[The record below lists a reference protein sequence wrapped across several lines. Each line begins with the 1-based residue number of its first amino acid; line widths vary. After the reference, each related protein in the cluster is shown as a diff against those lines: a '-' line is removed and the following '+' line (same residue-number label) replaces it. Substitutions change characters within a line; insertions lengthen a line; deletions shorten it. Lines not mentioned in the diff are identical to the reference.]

1 MKTAPSLQRTQAAP
15 HGDQWLAHLRL
26 QAALLDGIEVGM
38 CAFDLEDRTLVWN
51 QTYLRLFPEQAGR
64 IFEGED
70 YVPNLRRFYES
81 RLAPAELA
89 DIDRYIEGAVARHH
103 AQTQPFEFEHHGTR
117 LRVSSL
123 PVPGGGR
130 LRVWRTLAP
139 LPAAPPAMDFGGT
152 LGGELLEY
160 VPEGLVVCD
169 GGARVLWANASFCVL
184 FGLGDRQQVPGA
196 TLQALYAGA
205 WTAAGT
211 PADDPRRQRGTA
223 LLHDN
228 VGFPGAPFEL
238 PLPGKGYCRV
248 IARPARDG
256 TVFYALTDISALKLY
271 EEALQLT
278 LDNAGRG
285 ILRYDADGRVL
296 LFNRQALELLD
307 LPEHVVAG
315 SVRITD
321 VIRYQLER
329 GDVLSDSGLPQPVE
343 AMGLQPNLFTD
354 NRYLRRTREGK
365 VLEIATHALPDGG
378 AVRTYSDVTAYVEAK
393 DAVAEKTRALEI
405 TLDSMSQGISAID
418 NTGRLVFWNRRYQE
432 LLDLPDEVLAGQ
444 PTMDRVV
451 RFQIERGDFGPDF
464 AYVDA
469 LARGYVAV
477 GDKLAPMRGPENYM
491 RKTHDGRTFDVTTKP
506 LPDGGVV
513 RTFTDITA
521 YARTQEALVH
531 KQAQL
536 GALVQNLPDR
546 VWLKDV
552 NGTFLL
558 ANPAFQRR
566 HGYTEAE
573 IVGRTSEELFGAEG
587 ARQTGASDRQAMATD
602 APVSYEDHQFDADG
616 ELRFAEIVKVAMR
629 DEDGRPL
636 GLLGIGR
643 DITRRKQEEA
653 ALIRAK
659 EEAQSAS
666 GAKSRFLSSMS
677 HEIRTPMNAVL
688 GMLSLLRSTEL
699 SPSQED
705 YAGKAEGA
713 ARALLSLLNDILDF
727 SKIEAGQMRLDRRP
741 FSLEQILADLSVIL
755 SANVGERDLEVLYDL
770 DPRVPDALVGDDM
783 RLRQILINLAG
794 NAVKFTER
802 GEVVVR
808 TRLAGLED
816 GHASVEFSVQDSGIG
831 ISPEQQQNL
840 FADFVQASE
849 GTARKFGG
857 TGLGLGICRRLTEL
871 MGATLQ
877 LASTPGVGSRFWFT
891 VRLPVDT
898 AHPAPE
904 TLPAP
909 QAHQRVLIVDDN
921 PLARD
926 TLAAL
931 CRAAGWEA
939 DTAQDGAQAVARIE
953 GAAALGQSYE
963 AVFVDWVMAGMDGWQ
978 TCARIRSLPLAAS
991 PPLVIMVTAHGR
1003 EMLEGRSRQDKSLL
1017 DGFLV
1022 KPVTAGMLRA
1032 AVHRVRNAPAHAGA
1046 AAAPARPGPLAGL
1059 RLLLAEDNP
1068 VNQQIARELLVRQGA
1083 QVDVVEN
1090 GQLAVEKVAAEAR
1103 YDAVLMDM
1111 QMPVMDGLGAT
1122 RALRLSPES
1131 AALPIIA
1138 MTANAMD
1145 SDREAC
1151 LAAGMNEHVAKPF
1164 AINDVVA
1171 VILQCI
1177 ARPASVPAS
1186 GRGAAP
1192 EPAADELPVFDRA
1205 DALRR
1210 MGGDEQLLR
1219 SVLPVFRG
1227 NLEDALRELGNSEA
1241 ATPPDLARL
1250 MHSIK
1255 GMAANVSAKALAAQ
1269 ASAAELQLRTGARD
1283 AAAPMVRRVEEA
1295 IGAVLREIDAPG

>member
-1 MKTAPSLQRTQAAP
+1 LKSAPPIHLLPGTAP
-15 HGDQWLAHLRL
+15 GDEWLGHLRL
-26 QAALLDGIEVGM
+26 QASLLDGIEVGM
-38 CAFDLEDRTLVWN
+38 LAFDAQDRALVWN

-70 YVPNLRRFYES
+70 YVHNLRRFYES
-81 RLAPAELA
+81 RLAPAELPE
-89 DIDRYIEGAVARHH
+89 IERYIEGAVARHH
-103 AQTQPFEFEHHGTR
+103 AQMQPFEFEHHGTR

-139 LPAAPPAMDFGGT
+139 LPAAPAAMDFGGT

-169 GGARVLWANASFCVL
+169 GSARVLWANASFCTL
-184 FGLGDRQQVPGA
+184 FGLGDHPKVIGA
-196 TLQALYAGA
+196 TLQALYTGA
-205 WTAAGT
+205 WMAAHT

-223 LLHDN
+223 LLQDN
-228 VGFPGAPFEL
+228 VRFPGAPFEL
-238 PLPGKGYCRV
+238 PLPGKGHCRV

-256 TVFYALTDISALKLY
+256 TVFYALIDISALKQY

-285 ILRYDADGRVL
+285 ILRYDAEGRVL
-296 LFNRQALELLD
+296 LFNRQALELLA

-321 VIRYQLER
+321 VIRYQQER
-329 GDVLSDSGLPQPVE
+329 GDMTAGSGLPEPIGE
-343 AMGLQPNLFTD
+343 TALQPHLFSD
-354 NRYLRRTREGK
+354 NSYLRRTREGK
-365 VLEIATHALPDGG
+365 VLEIATHVLPDGG
-378 AVRTYSDVTAYVEAK
+378 AVRTYSDVTAYVEAQQ
-393 DAVAEKTRALEI
+393 AVAEKTRALEI

-418 NTGRLVFWNRRYQE
+418 ATGRLVFCNRRYQE
-432 LLDLPDEVLAGQ
+432 MLDLPDHVLAGQ
-444 PTMDRVV
+444 PTMDQIV

-464 AYVDA
+464 SYVDA
-469 LARGYVAV
+469 VARGFVAV
-477 GDKLAPMRGPENYM
+477 GDKLAPMRGPEAYV
-491 RKTHDGRTFDVTTKP
+491 RKTSDGRTFDVITKP

-536 GALVQNLPDR
+536 GALVHNLPDR
-546 VWLKDV
+546 VWLKDAE
-552 NGTFLL
+552 GTFLL

-566 HGYTEAE
+566 HGFTEAE
-573 IVGRTSEELFGAEG
+573 VIGRTSAELFGVEVSR
-587 ARQTGASDRQAMATD
+587 RQGESDRRAMETD
-602 APVSYEDHQFDADG
+602 APVIFEDHQFDADG
-616 ELRFAEIVKVAMR
+616 ELRFTEVAKVAMR
-629 DEDGRPL
+629 DEDGRLL
-636 GLLGIGR
+636 GLLGIAR

-688 GMLSLLRSTEL
+688 GMLSLLRTTEL
-699 SPSQED
+699 SPPQED
-705 YAGKAEGA
+705 YASKAEGA

-741 FSLEQILADLSVIL
+741 FSLEQMLADLSVIL
-755 SANVGERDLEVLYDL
+755 SANVGDRDLEVLYDL
-770 DPRVPDALVGDDM
+770 DPQVPDALVGDDM
-783 RLRQILINLAG
+783 RLRQILINLGG

-808 TRLAGLED
+808 TRLAGLDD
-816 GHASVEFSVQDSGIG
+816 GHASVEISVQDSGIG
-831 ISPEQQQNL
+831 ITPEEQQTL

-898 AHPAPE
+898 TPHPE
-904 TLPAP
+904 TLPP
-909 QAHQRVLIVDDN
+909 LQGQQRVLIVDDN
-921 PLARD
+921 PMARD

-939 DTAQDGAQAVARIE
+939 DTAQNGAQAVARIE
-953 GAAALGQSYE
+953 GAAARGLSYE

-1003 EMLEGRSRQDKSLL
+1003 EMLEGRSTQDKSLL

-1022 KPVTAGMLRA
+1022 KPVTSGMLRA
-1032 AVHRVRNAPAHAGA
+1032 AVRHVRRAPAPTGA
-1046 AAAPARPGPLAGL
+1046 ESAPARPGPLAGL

-1068 VNQQIARELLVRQGA
+1068 VNQQIARELLLRQGA
-1083 QVDVVEN
+1083 QVEVVEN
-1090 GQLAVEKVAAEAR
+1090 GQLAVEKVASEPR
-1103 YDAVLMDM
+1103 YDAVLMDV
-1111 QMPVMDGLGAT
+1111 QMPVMDGLEAT
-1122 RALRLSPES
+1122 RTLRESPAN

-1171 VILQCI
+1171 TILQCI
-1177 ARPASVPAS
+1177 ARPGDSS
-1186 GRGAAP
+1186 GARGAAL
-1192 EPAADELPVFDRA
+1192 EPAAEELPVFDRA

-1210 MGGDEQLLR
+1210 MGGDEDLLR

-1227 NLEDALRELGNSEA
+1227 NLEEALRELAASEA
-1241 ATPPDLARL
+1241 ATSTELARL
-1250 MHSIK
+1250 LHSIK
-1255 GMAANVSAKALAAQ
+1255 GMAANVSAKALAAH
-1269 ASAAELQLRTGARD
+1269 AAAAEQQIRSGPKE
-1283 AAAPMVRRVEEA
+1283 AAAPMVRRVQDA
-1295 IGAVLREIDAPG
+1295 IGAVLQVIG

>member
-1 MKTAPSLQRTQAAP
+1 MKSAPPVHLLPGTAP
-15 HGDQWLAHLRL
+15 GDEWLGHLRL
-26 QAALLDGIEVGM
+26 QASLLDGIEVGM
-38 CAFDLEDRTLVWN
+38 LAFDAADRALVWN
-51 QTYLRLFPEQAGR
+51 QTYLRLFPEQAGH
-64 IFEGED
+64 IHEGED
-70 YVPNLRRFYES
+70 YVHNLRRFYTS
-81 RLAPAELA
+81 RLAPAELPE
-89 DIDRYIEGAVARHH
+89 IDRYIEGAVARHH
-103 AQTQPFEFEHHGTR
+103 AQTQPFEFEHGGTR

-139 LPAAPPAMDFGGT
+139 LPAAPAALDFGGT

-169 GGARVLWANASFCVL
+169 GSARVLWANASFCAL
-184 FGLGDRQQVPGA
+184 FGLGDRPNVIGA
-196 TLQALYAGA
+196 TLHALYTGA
-205 WTAAGT
+205 WMAAHT
-211 PADDPRRQRGTA
+211 PADDPRRRRGTA
-223 LLHDN
+223 LLQDN
-228 VGFPGAPFEL
+228 VRFPGAPFEL
-238 PLPGKGYCRV
+238 PLPGKGHCRV

-256 TVFYALTDISALKLY
+256 TVFYALIDISALKQY

-285 ILRYDADGRVL
+285 ILRYDAEGRVL
-296 LFNRQALELLD
+296 LFNRQALDLLD

-315 SVRITD
+315 SVRIKD
-321 VIRYQLER
+321 VIRYQQER
-329 GDVLSDSGLPQPVE
+329 GDVVPGAGVVQSVE
-343 AMGLQPNLFTD
+343 EMDARLFS
-354 NRYLRRTREGK
+354 NNSYLRPTRDGK
-365 VLEIATHALPDGG
+365 VLEIATHVLPDGG
-378 AVRTYSDVTAYVEAK
+378 AVRTYSDVTAYVRAQQ
-393 DAVAEKTRALEI
+393 AVAEKTRALEI

-432 LLDLPDEVLAGQ
+432 LLDLPDQVLAGQ
-444 PTMDRVV
+444 PTMDRIV

-469 LARGYVAV
+469 VARGFVAV
-477 GDKLAPMRGPENYM
+477 GDKLAPLRGPEAYV
-491 RKTHDGRTFDVTTKP
+491 RKTRDGRTFDVITKP

-536 GALVQNLPDR
+536 GALVHNLPDR
-546 VWLKDV
+546 VWLKDA

-566 HGYTEAE
+566 HGFREAD
-573 IVGRTSEELFGAEG
+573 IIGRKSEDLFGAEV
-587 ARQTGASDRQAMATD
+587 AQRQAESDRRAMESD
-602 APVSYEDHQFDADG
+602 APVVYEDHQFDADG
-616 ELRFAEIVKVAMR
+616 ELRFTEVAKVVMR
-629 DEDGRPL
+629 DDEGRPL
-636 GLLGIGR
+636 GLLGIAR

-688 GMLSLLRSTEL
+688 GMLSLLRTTEL
-699 SPSQED
+699 SPSQEE
-705 YAGKAEGA
+705 YASKAEGA

-741 FSLEQILADLSVIL
+741 FSLEQMLADLSVIL

-770 DPRVPDALVGDDM
+770 DPQVPDALVGDDM
-783 RLRQILINLAG
+783 RLRQILINLGG

-808 TRLAGLED
+808 TRLAALAD
-816 GHASVEFSVQDSGIG
+816 GHASIEFSVQDSGIG
-831 ISPEQQQNL
+831 ITPEQQQKL
-840 FADFVQASE
+840 FGDFVQASD

-857 TGLGLGICRRLTEL
+857 TGLGLGICRRLTDL
-871 MGATLQ
+871 MGASLQ

-891 VRLPVDT
+891 VRLPVDASPRPT
-898 AHPAPE
+898 EPPPA
-904 TLPAP
+904 AP
-909 QAHQRVLIVDDN
+909 GPFQRVLIVDDN

-931 CRAAGWEA
+931 CRASGWEA
-939 DTAQDGAQAVARIE
+939 DTAQDGAQALARIE
-953 GAAALGQSYE
+953 GAAARGLSYE

-978 TCARIRSLPLAAS
+978 TCARIRSLHLADS
-991 PPLVIMVTAHGR
+991 TPLVIMVTAHGR
-1003 EMLEGRSRQDKSLL
+1003 EMLQGRTAQDKSLL

-1032 AVHRVRNAPAHAGA
+1032 AVNRVRHAPAPEGA

-1083 QVDVVEN
+1083 QVDVVED
-1090 GQLAVEKVAAEAR
+1090 GQQALDQVAAAEVP

-1111 QMPVMDGLGAT
+1111 QMPVMDGLEAT
-1122 RALRLSPES
+1122 RALRRFHDDR
-1131 AALPIIA
+1131 ALPIIA

-1145 SDREAC
+1145 NDREAC
-1151 LAAGMNEHVAKPF
+1151 LAAGMNAHVAKPF

-1171 VILQCI
+1171 VILHCI
-1177 ARPASVPAS
+1177 APPADAPAGTRPA
-1186 GRGAAP
+1186 AP
-1192 EPAADELPVFDRA
+1192 VADHLPVFDRG

-1210 MGGDEQLLR
+1210 MGGDEDLLR

-1227 NLEDALRELGNSEA
+1227 NLEEALRELSRSEA
-1241 ATPPDLARL
+1241 ADLVRL
-1250 MHSIK
+1250 LHSIK

-1269 ASAAELQLRTGARD
+1269 AAAAEQQLRSGPVEGA
-1283 AAAPMVRRVEEA
+1283 AIMVRQVQEA
-1295 IGAVLREIDAPG
+1295 IGEVLREIAAQD

>member
-1 MKTAPSLQRTQAAP
+1 MHAVPRSDEDA
-15 HGDQWLAHLRL
+15 LAQLKL
-26 QAALLDGIEVGM
+26 QAALLDGLEIALL
-38 CAFDLEDRTLVWN
+38 AFDPEDRTLAWN
-51 QTYLRLFPEQAGR
+51 QTYLRLFPEQAGH

-70 YVPNLRRFYES
+70 YVHNLRRFYQS
-81 RLAPAELA
+81 RLAPDELA

-123 PVPGGGR
+123 ASPGRGR
-130 LRVWRTLAP
+130 VRVWRTLAP
-139 LPAAPPAMDFGGT
+139 LPATPPTMDFGAT

-169 GGARVLWANASFCVL
+169 GSARVLWANASFCTL
-184 FGLGDRQQVPGA
+184 FGLGPRAQVTGA

-205 WTAAGT
+205 WMAAHV
-211 PADDPRRQRGTA
+211 PADDPRRQRGAA
-223 LLHDN
+223 LLQDN
-228 VGFPGAPFEL
+228 IRFAGAPFEL
-238 PLPGKGYCRV
+238 PLPARGYCRV

-256 TVFYALTDISALKLY
+256 TVFYALIDISALKQY

-285 ILRYDADGRVL
+285 ILRYDAQGRVL
-296 LFNRQALELLD
+296 LFNRQALDLLD

-315 SVRITD
+315 SVRIMD
-321 VIRYQLER
+321 VIRYQQER
-329 GDVLSDSGLPQPVE
+329 GDAAGAAGPAPTADEVN
-343 AMGLQPNLFTD
+343 ARLFTD
-354 NRYLRRTREGK
+354 NSYLRRTRDGK
-365 VLEIATHALPDGG
+365 ALEIATRVLPDGG
-378 AVRTYSDVTAYVEAK
+378 AVRTYSDVTDYVHVQQ
-393 DAVAEKTRALEI
+393 AVAEKTRALEI

-418 NTGRLVFWNRRYQE
+418 PTGRLVFWNRRYQE
-432 LLDLPDEVLAGQ
+432 LLDLPDHVLAGE
-444 PTMDRVV
+444 PTMDRLV
-451 RFQIERGDFGPDF
+451 RFQIERGDFGPNF

-469 LARGYVAV
+469 VARGYVAV
-477 GDKLAPMRGPENYM
+477 GDKLAPLSGPETYV
-491 RKTHDGRTFDVTTKP
+491 RKTRDGRSFDVTTKP

-521 YARTQEALVH
+521 YAHTQEELVH

-536 GALVQNLPDR
+536 GALVHNLPDR

-566 HGYTEAE
+566 HGLKESD
-573 IVGRTSEELFGAEG
+573 IVGRRSEDLFGAET
-587 ARQTGASDRQAMATD
+587 ARRQGVSDQQAMESAN
-602 APVSYEDHQFDADG
+602 PVIYEDHQFDADG
-616 ELRFAEIVKVAMR
+616 ELRFTEVAKVAMR
-629 DEDGRPL
+629 DEEGRAL
-636 GLLGIGR
+636 GLLGIAR

-659 EEAQSAS
+659 EEAQLAS

-688 GMLSLLRSTEL
+688 GMLSLLRTTEL
-699 SPSQED
+699 TPSQEE

-741 FSLEQILADLSVIL
+741 FSLEQMLADLSVIL
-755 SANVGERDLEVLYDL
+755 SSNVGDRDLEVLYDL
-770 DPRVPDALVGDDM
+770 DPQVPDGLVGDDM
-783 RLRQILINLAG
+783 RLRQILINLGG

-802 GEVVVR
+802 GEVVIS
-808 TRLAGLED
+808 TRLAALED
-816 GHASVEFSVQDSGIG
+816 GHASIEFSVQDSGIG
-831 ISPEQQQNL
+831 ITPEQQQKL
-840 FADFVQASE
+840 FGEFVQASE
-849 GTARKFGG
+849 GTARKYGG

-871 MGATLQ
+871 MDAKLE

-891 VRLPVDT
+891 VRLPLDASPHST
-898 AHPAPE
+898 PAPA
-904 TLPAP
+904 PARRSS
-909 QAHQRVLIVDDN
+909 QRVLIVDDN

-926 TLAAL
+926 TLASL

-939 DTAQDGAQAVARIE
+939 DTAQDGAQALLRIE
-953 GAAALGQSYE
+953 GAAARGLSYE

-978 TCARIRSLPLAAS
+978 TCARIRSLHLPDS
-991 PPLVIMVTAHGR
+991 TPLVIMVTAHGR
-1003 EMLEGRSRQDKSLL
+1003 EMLESRSNQDRSLL

-1032 AVHRVRNAPAHAGA
+1032 AVQRFRQASQPSSADSA
-1046 AAAPARPGPLAGL
+1046 ASPRPGPLAGL
-1059 RLLLAEDNP
+1059 RLLVAEDNP

-1083 QVDVVEN
+1083 QVDVAEN
-1090 GQLAVEKVAAEAR
+1090 GELALDAVASGTH
-1103 YDAVLMDM
+1103 YDAVLMDV
-1111 QMPVMDGLGAT
+1111 QMPVMDGLEAT
-1122 RALRLSPES
+1122 RALR
-1131 AALPIIA
+1131 ARHDGATLPIIA

-1145 SDREAC
+1145 NDREAC
-1151 LAAGMNEHVAKPF
+1151 LAAGMNQHVAKPF

-1177 ARPASVPAS
+1177 NPPADAPAQRATS
-1186 GRGAAP
+1186 ALSAG
-1192 EPAADELPVFDRA
+1192 DLIVFDRA
-1205 DALRR
+1205 DAVRR
-1210 MGGDEQLLR
+1210 MGGDEDLLR

-1227 NLEDALRELGNSEA
+1227 NLEDALRDLET
-1241 ATPPDLARL
+1241 ATGVHLAKL

-1255 GMAANVSAKALAAQ
+1255 GMAANVSAKALAAK
-1269 ASAAELQLRTGARD
+1269 AAEAEHALRARPQI
-1283 AAAPMVRRVEEA
+1283 ATQPLVRRVQNAIEEVLKA
-1295 IGAVLREIDAPG
+1295 IG